1 MGKTMQQ
8 IDHDAWEEGYGRNSG
23 EVNQECND
31 LTLKAMYE
39 ELARRKAEKEGVKEE
54 PPKELTQ
61 EEKDEKWEKVM
72 DSLSWVDEDYK
83 P

>member
-31 LTLKAMYE
+31 LTLKAMYQA
-39 ELARRKAEKEGVKEE
+39 LARRKAEKKETEEGSSKDTDTHEE
-54 PPKELTQ
+54 
-61 EEKDEKWEKVM
+61 
-72 DSLSWVDEDYK
+72 
-83 P
+83 